1 MAKNE
6 KTILRNTK
14 VKEEY
19 NDLRTDG
26 ILTRDE
32 AEGILAKKY
41 KRTANTIRQ
50 IVSKKNYSKKTN
62 KV

>member
-1 MAKNE
+1 MVKNE
-6 KTILRNTK
+6 KTILRNKK
-14 VKEEY
+14 VKDEY

-32 AEGILAKKY
+32 AEEILAKKY
-41 KRTANTIRQ
+41 KRTVNTIRQ